1 MRKPTAPCKD
11 CEYRHGGCHTDCE
24 RYQRFV
30 SDNTKWLEDFHQH
43 RAQIIALEQMRSMR
57 IRSIAQKSPHR

>member
-11 CEYRHGGCHTDCE
+11 CEYRHGGCHTECE

-30 SDNTKWLEDFHQH
+30 SDNTRWLEEFHNKH
-43 RAQIIALEQMRSMR
+43 NQIIALEQMRSMR